1 LITSM
6 AGLPRRARVY
16 LLCVCAAAAA
26 VFTAAA
32 TWLVAGDSALA
43 LPHAGRPELVAVLAQ
58 LVLLSVIAQ
67 HFPLTIGPRR
77 KQDLTQMVHLAILLL
92 AGTPLAVVLTGCA
105 EAVGQALYLVRRDK
119 QGRRLRG
126 LNSVLFNTG
135 QITLGVA
142 VAGLLGTAAYA
153 LSGGAPRP
161 GLALVG
167 IDLPT
172 LARVVTTAGALY
184 VTNSAMVATMIA
196 LHAGKNTLT
205 VWREGRAAHALQ
217 SAGMLILGALTA
229 HTAAE
234 SAWVPLAMALP
245 AALTYCSMKRSAE
258 AEAGIK
264 LRDEFL
270 GVAAHELRTPLTS
283 LRGYAQLLVSQV
295 ERTGT
300 VDPAKL
306 ARSLRTIDRQSSKLC
321 ELIDQLLDVTR
332 LQANNLALERGTVD
346 LVGLARDVTASLQ
359 PLTPGIQ
366 YVVDAPGSV
375 VVEADRL
382 RLEQVLTNLIT
393 NAYKHGGAGG
403 RIELAVRGAQR
414 GHVSLSVRDFG
425 PGIPAVHRERV
436 FDRFFQSGPEA
447 KAGGLGLG
455 LYITRQIVELHG
467 GRIEVSCP
475 VGGGTLF
482 AITLPAPTVAPV
494 AAAAPLELRVVS

>member
-1 LITSM
+1 
-6 AGLPRRARVY
+6 

-26 VFTAAA
+26 VFAAA
-32 TWLVAGDSALA
+32 VTWLVVGDSALA
-43 LPHAGRPELVAVLAQ
+43 LPHAGRPELVAVFAQ
-58 LVLLSVIAQ
+58 LVVLSVIAQ
-67 HFPLTIGPRR
+67 HFPLAIGPRR
-77 KQDLTQMVHLAILLL
+77 KQDLTQMIHLAILLL
-92 AGTPLAVVLTGCA
+92 AGAPLAVVLAGCA

-126 LNSVLFNTG
+126 VNSVLFNTG

-142 VAGLLGTAAYA
+142 LAGLLGAAAYGLA
-153 LSGGAPRP
+153 GGAPRL
-161 GLALVG
+161 GLSPVG
-167 IDLPT
+167 IDVPT
-172 LARVVTTAGALY
+172 LARVVTIAVALY
-184 VTNSAMVATMIA
+184 VTNSAMVAIMVA
-196 LHAGKNTLT
+196 LHAGKNALA

-234 SAWVPLAMALP
+234 SPWVPLAMALP
-245 AALTYCSMKRSAE
+245 AALTYFSMKRSAE

-300 VDPAKL
+300 VDPVKL

-321 ELIDQLLDVTR
+321 ELIDQLLDLTR
-332 LQANNLALERGTVD
+332 LQANSLALERGMIDV
-346 LVGLARDVTASLQ
+346 VALARDVTASLQ

-366 YVVDAPGSV
+366 YVLDAPGPV
-375 VVEADRL
+375 VVDADRL

-403 RIELAVRGAQR
+403 RIELSVHGADRGY
-414 GHVSLSVRDFG
+414 VSVSVRDFG

-467 GRIEVSCP
+467 GRISVSCP
-475 VGGGTLF
+475 ASGGTMF
-482 AITLPAPTVAPV
+482 TITLPAPTVSLVPS
-494 AAAAPLELRVVS
+494 AAPLELRVVS